1 MRILALD
8 SSGLVAG
15 VAWSDGTEEEVLAEY
30 TVNYKKTHSQTL
42 LPMLDETAKMIE
54 LDMDTIDAVA
64 VAAGPGSFTGLRI
77 GSATAKGLG
86 LALGIPLV
94 AVPTLHGLAYNLWGA
109 KGLVC
114 PIMDARRGQVYTAI
128 FEFRGDELVVVED
141 QMAIGIEELAEKLL
155 AYDRKVTFLGD
166 GVPVF
171 RKVLEEKLFGK
182 TEVMFAPANMNRQ
195 RAASVAALGLRYYR
209 EGKYEPAAE
218 HAPEYLRM
226 SQAERERRE
235 RQQKESG
242 QQ

>member
-1 MRILALD
+1 M
-8 SSGLVAG
+8 
-15 VAWSDGTEEEVLAEY
+15 
-30 TVNYKKTHSQTL
+30 
-42 LPMLDETAKMIE
+42 
-54 LDMDTIDAVA
+54 
-64 VAAGPGSFTGLRI
+64 
-77 GSATAKGLG
+77 
-86 LALGIPLV
+86 
-94 AVPTLHGLAYNLWGA
+94 
-109 KGLVC
+109 
-114 PIMDARRGQVYTAI
+114 
-128 FEFRGDELVVVED
+128 
-141 QMAIGIEELAEKLL
+141 

>member
-1 MRILALD
+1 
-8 SSGLVAG
+8 
-15 VAWSDGTEEEVLAEY
+15 
-30 TVNYKKTHSQTL
+30 
-42 LPMLDETAKMIE
+42 
-54 LDMDTIDAVA
+54 
-64 VAAGPGSFTGLRI
+64 
-77 GSATAKGLG
+77 
-86 LALGIPLV
+86 
-94 AVPTLHGLAYNLWGA
+94 
-109 KGLVC
+109 
-114 PIMDARRGQVYTAI
+114 MDARRGQVYTAI